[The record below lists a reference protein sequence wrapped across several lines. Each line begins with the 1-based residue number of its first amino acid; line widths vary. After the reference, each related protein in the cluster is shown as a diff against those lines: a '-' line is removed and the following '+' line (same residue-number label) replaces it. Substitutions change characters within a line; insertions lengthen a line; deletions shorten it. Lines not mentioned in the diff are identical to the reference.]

1 MILVTG
7 ATGNVG
13 GELVRALAGA
23 GQPVRALTRDDSPRE
38 WPPVAAGVPAVS
50 EVILL
55 APWPRKI
62 APHAAT
68 PTATAAERQQSE
80 DGELGV

>member
-23 GQPVRALTRDDSPRE
+23 GQPVRALTRDDNPRE
-38 WPPVAAGVPAVS
+38 WPPGVRGDGPRLRPGVDDGPVVRLHVQHLAG
-50 EVILL
+50 
-55 APWPRKI
+55 R
-62 APHAAT
+62 
-68 PTATAAERQQSE
+68 R
-80 DGELGV
+80 

>member
-23 GQPVRALTRDDSPRE
+23 GQPVRALTRAEDPKAFPR
-38 WPPVAAGVPAVS
+38 ACS
-50 EVILL
+50 
-55 APWPRKI
+55 R
-62 APHAAT
+62 
-68 PTATAAERQQSE
+68 
-80 DGELGV
+80 